1 MKTEDEDYVKKN
13 VTANVINSEEVNF
26 LCGRE
31 TTKGWKIKVDMEDD
45 KLEFKEQDKNMKI
58 EESGGGHQLVK
69 LEKVGNYFDEES
81 VIFLK

>member
-31 TTKGWKIKVDMEDD
+31 TTKGQKIRVNMEDPN
-45 KLEFKEQDKNMKI
+45 QN
-58 EESGGGHQLVK
+58 
-69 LEKVGNYFDEES
+69 
-81 VIFLK
+81 LKSKRRL